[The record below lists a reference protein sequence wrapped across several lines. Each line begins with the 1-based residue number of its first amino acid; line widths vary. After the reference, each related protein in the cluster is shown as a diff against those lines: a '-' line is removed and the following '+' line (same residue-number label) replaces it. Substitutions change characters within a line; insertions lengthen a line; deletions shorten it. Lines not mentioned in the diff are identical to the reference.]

1 MQTELCGFMAKITL
15 LLAFSNC
22 ATSRRSHNDAES
34 EKSWQVLNQCIDKE
48 FIYCTPCL
56 HKKVKA

>member
-22 ATSRRSHNDAES
+22 ATRRRSHNDAEL
-34 EKSWQVLNQCIDKE
+34 EKSWQVQGVPEKTL
-48 FIYCTPCL
+48 L
-56 HKKVKA
+56 